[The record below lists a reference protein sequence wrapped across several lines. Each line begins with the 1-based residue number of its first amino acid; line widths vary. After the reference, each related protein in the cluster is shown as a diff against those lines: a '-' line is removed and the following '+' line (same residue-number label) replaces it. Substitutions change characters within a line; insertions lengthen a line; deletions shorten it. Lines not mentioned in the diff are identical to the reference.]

1 MAISVITQPNKY
13 MAGYSAIPLRISDSG
28 YTNSDQYKY
37 ITSIIYNKIT
47 VTAASSY
54 NYNNNVYT
62 ILTTSSAHNF
72 KDGDSVLLN
81 DENNNNLYTGYWI
94 IVKIVSTTQVVIN
107 KIFDDPFG
115 INDATLSRCIK
126 YKMSPDPD
134 GEAKLD
140 LSNTIKDLV
149 TENLQDVNEIFSGS
163 DTAFKYDLMLGNESI
178 FVWPFLDNLYATGSF
193 AGYVGFSNTGFTSTS
208 DVPFQVGDQINITQ
222 DLYAWPY
229 IDNIFSA
236 GNVGFTGT
244 TNPFLQGQSILITG
258 QITNPQYNIFTT
270 VQSAL
275 TNSLITFIPY
285 GVASPTE
292 GGYIYGTP
300 RPEYNGVATILD
312 IYVDGILGLVIV
324 TDKLFTTSS
333 PAISGNI
340 RYADDINTQNINL
353 FSITG
358 KTAYNARISRLDY
371 SVSAFDPYVIQ
382 NRSNSLNYISTILN
396 QQNSNQKYRI
406 EPSTKSWL
414 LAHSVSGY
422 TNAARYEWKN
432 ANNSV
437 IGTSYITNT
446 SGNNEDFY
454 FPVGLQQVASSTN
467 RIDSVALSTIS
478 GSVDTYSV
486 SVSNLSSGK
495 TNSIYF
501 ELNDDCSMYDIMHL
515 MWKDAYGS
523 WLSYPFIYL
532 SRNSTEVERKT
543 YYQRE
548 GNWDNNTFGYDS
560 YGRGQKQ
567 YYNRSRDKY
576 LLNSGF
582 LYQYE
587 VPLMK
592 DLMESASVYLQL
604 PDNTLIGC
612 IIEEN
617 QIESKK
623 LINDDLIQYTFN
635 VRLANNEYRF

>member
-1 MAISVITQPNKY
+1 MAISVITQPNNY

-28 YTNSDQYKY
+28 YTNSEQYKY
-37 ITSIIYNKIT
+37 ITSILWDKVT
-47 VTAASSY
+47 VTGAISY

-62 ILTTSSAHNF
+62 VLTTSSAHNF

-115 INDATLSRCIK
+115 INDATLSRSIK

-140 LSNTIKDLV
+140 LSNTIKDFV
-149 TENLQDVNEIFSGS
+149 TENLEDVNEIFSGS

-178 FVWPFLDNLYATGSF
+178 FVWPFLDNLFATGSF

-229 IDNIFSA
+229 TDNIFSA

-340 RYADDINTQNINL
+340 RYADDINTQYVNL
-353 FSITG
+353 TSITG

-371 SVSAFDPYVIQ
+371 TVSAFDPYVIQ
-382 NRSNSLNYISTILN
+382 NRSNSSNYISTILEH
-396 QQNSNQKYRI
+396 QNTNQKYRI

-422 TNAARYEWKN
+422 TNAARYEWYN
-432 ANNSV
+432 SNNSLL
-437 IGTSYITNT
+437 GFSYITNT
-446 SGNNEDFY
+446 TGNNLDFY
-454 FPVGLQQVASSTN
+454 FPIGLEQVAASVN
-467 RIDSVALSTIS
+467 RVDSVALSTIS
-478 GSVDTYSV
+478 GSVDSYYVQV
-486 SVSNLSSGK
+486 SQNSTGR
-495 TNSIYF
+495 TNSIFF
-501 ELNDDCSMYDIMHL
+501 ELNDDCSMFDILHL

-532 SRNSTEVERKT
+532 SRDSTEVERKT

-604 PDNTLIGC
+604 PDGKLIGC